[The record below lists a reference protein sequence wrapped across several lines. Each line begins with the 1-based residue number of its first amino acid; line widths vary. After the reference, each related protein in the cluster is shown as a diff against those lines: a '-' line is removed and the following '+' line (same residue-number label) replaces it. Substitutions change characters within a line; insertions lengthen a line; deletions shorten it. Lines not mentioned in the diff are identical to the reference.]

1 MLKTPNMKIYDEFAA
16 IHHPQGPV
24 TQTTSGA
31 HRINNSSGKGKE
43 EFFRSYG
50 LLHQTTLIFEWQ

>member
-31 HRINNSSGKGKE
+31 NRINNSSGKGKE
-43 EFFRSYG
+43 EFFRPYDP
-50 LLHQTTLIFEWQ
+50 LDRTTLIFDGQ